1 MADDNRPRQREKN
14 VTGPGKGVRKRGE
27 GLGTG
32 PVGSGSG
39 VPGDGQ
45 NQGGYDQNY
54 GKQTTRSGGFKM
66 PLIIA
71 IIVALL
77 GGTGALSGLLNGN
90 DPTPTPQGGDKGSY
104 TVHSLNELVQ
114 LMNMF
119 STPGSASS
127 TSGSGSG
134 YYYSG
139 STGQGSGSQSVK
151 PQAASQNS
159 WSQNPNSGN
168 SVNTSVAAGSREKY
182 TKLKGNGKD
191 TVTIMVWMCG
201 ADLESK
207 AGMATNDLQEM
218 ASADF
223 LTDAKG
229 NPNINLIV
237 CTGGARTWHIQGI
250 SNSVHQVYQ
259 VGPGAIN
266 RLVDNYGSGSMT
278 DGNNLAEFIKL
289 CAKNFPADR
298 NMLIFWDH
306 GSGSVKGYGYDELNQ
321 RSGQMSLASI
331 NSALKSAGVKFDMI
345 GFDTCLMATAE
356 NALMLSNYA
365 DYMVASEETEPGI
378 GWFYTN
384 WLTTLSRNT
393 STPTIQIGKQI
404 CDDFTSECNRLCR
417 GQKTTLSVV
426 DLAELSGSMK
436 TAFADFSTS
445 TSKLI
450 SGNNYKAVSNARSQ
464 TREFAPSPIDQ
475 IDLVHFAN
483 NLGTTESKALSKAL
497 LSAIKYNRTSNISN
511 AYGLSIYFPYQA
523 SKSYVNTAI
532 NLYDG
537 IGLDDEYG
545 KCIKNFAGMAAG
557 GQAVSGGGQMN
568 SPYQVLSGGGNSYTG
583 GYSAGGYG
591 GSSSQDVLQLLNLFM
606 GGGTQTQSTPSYSSG
621 YSSSPMETLAG
632 ALLSS
637 LLAGRSVPVEETARY
652 IAENSF
658 DASQLEWKL
667 YEDGYFRVVMDQT
680 NWDLIQGLDLNMFYD
695 DGEGYIDLGLDNTCE
710 FDKYGNL
717 LGVTDGSWISI
728 NEQPVAYYHMN
739 TSEDTDGSYSIS
751 GYVPAML
758 NGDRAKLIVI
768 FDTAHPYGYV
778 AGAQM
783 MYDDDAV
790 ESKTVDIQA
799 GDRIDFLCD
808 YYSYS
813 GSYLDSYYLGDPLTV
828 GSAGADSLKISNTL
842 IGDGALAMYR
852 FTDIYG
858 QYYWTASIPSAN

>member
-14 VTGPGKGVRKRGE
+14 VTGPGKGVYKRGD

-39 VPGDGQ
+39 MPGGGQ
-45 NQGGYDQNY
+45 EGPGR
-54 GKQTTRSGGFKM
+54 QTTRSGGGFKM

-71 IIVALL
+71 IIVAML
-77 GGTGALSGLLNGN
+77 GGGGALSGLFGVN
-90 DPTPTPQGGDKGSY
+90 DTTPQPQQNEKGSY

-139 STGQGSGSQSVK
+139 STGSGQTAK
-151 PQAASQNS
+151 PQAATQNS
-159 WSQNPNSGN
+159 WSQNPNTGSTLNTNVASGAR
-168 SVNTSVAAGSREKY
+168 SKY

-191 TVTIMVWMCG
+191 SVTVMIWMCG

-207 AGMATNDLQEM
+207 SGMATNDLQEM
-218 ASADF
+218 ASATISD
-223 LTDAKG
+223 KM
-229 NPNINLIV
+229 NIIV

-250 SNSVHQVYQ
+250 SNRVHQVYQ
-259 VGPGAIN
+259 VKTGELN
-266 RLVDNYGSGSMT
+266 RLVDDYGSGSMT
-278 DGNNLAEFIKL
+278 DPGNLEEFIKL

-298 NMLIFWDH
+298 NILIFWDH
-306 GSGSVKGYGYDELNQ
+306 GSGTVKGYGYDELNQ
-321 RSGQMSLASI
+321 RSGQMSLAGI
-331 NSALKSAGVKFDMI
+331 NSALKNAGIKFDMI

-378 GWFYTN
+378 GWYYTN
-384 WLTTLSRNT
+384 WLSLLSKNS
-393 STPTIQIGKQI
+393 STPTIQVGKQI

-436 TAFADFSTS
+436 SAFADFSTS
-445 TSKLI
+445 TSNLI
-450 SGNNYKAVSNARSQ
+450 SGSNYKAVSNARSM

-483 NLGTTESKALSKAL
+483 NLGTAESKALSKAL

-523 SKSYVNTAI
+523 SKSYVNAAV

-537 IGLDDEYG
+537 IGLDDEYS

-557 GQAVSGGGQMN
+557 GQAVSGGGQVN
-568 SPYQVLSGGGNSYTG
+568 SPYQVLSGNGNSYTG

-606 GGGTQTQSTPSYSSG
+606 GGGAQTQQSAPSYSSG
-621 YSSSPMETLAG
+621 YSSSPMESLAG
-632 ALLSS
+632 ALLST
-637 LLAGRSVPVEETARY
+637 LLTGRSAPVEDTARY
-652 IAENSF
+652 IADNSF

-680 NWDLIQGLDLNMFYD
+680 NWDLVQGLDLNMFYD

-717 LGVTDGSWISI
+717 LGITDGSWISI
-728 NEQPVAYYHMN
+728 DDQPVAYYHMS
-739 TSEDTDGSYSIS
+739 TSEDSDGSYSIS

-758 NGDRAKLIVI
+758 NGERAKIVLV
-768 FDTAHPYGYV
+768 FDTANPHGYV

-783 MYDDDAV
+783 IYDGDAV

-799 GDRIDFLCD
+799 GDKIDFLCD

-813 GSYLDSYYLGDPLTV
+813 GSYLDSYYLGETLTV
-828 GSAGADSLKISNTL
+828 PAGGAESLKISNTL

-858 QYYWTASIPSAN
+858 QYYWTEAVPAAE